1 MLIWAYCRLFKGS
14 SGVPLGGRCHG
25 PCGLVL
31 IAQKIYLQMLRES
44 IFHSILIHVYLSNLK
59 QNLVRHNFVLRN
71 RSASPVFPLSVPR
84 I

>member
-1 MLIWAYCRLFKGS
+1 MW
-14 SGVPLGGRCHG
+14 

-31 IAQKIYLQMLRES
+31 IAQKIYLQMLRDS

-71 RSASPVFPLSVPR
+71 RSASLIFHCLCQEFNRCHCQLSCLTWDE
-84 I
+84 